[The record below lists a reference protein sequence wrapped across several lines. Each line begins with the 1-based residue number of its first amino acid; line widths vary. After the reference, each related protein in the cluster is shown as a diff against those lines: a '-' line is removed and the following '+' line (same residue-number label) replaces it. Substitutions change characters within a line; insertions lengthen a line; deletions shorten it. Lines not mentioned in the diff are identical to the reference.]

1 MQAPDRRVVSFLRG
15 AETALA
21 QERGLT
27 FNTPEDLS
35 PEQLFQLFLAW
46 TNEDTLKEYQDPDDG
61 NFYFTTPVIRRT
73 LDCYFRR
80 YSFDITQCAGYDTK
94 SGTVV
99 DQTAALEPGNLQLQ
113 RVSKTM
119 DRHKVTYVVD
129 FYPVL
134 DDLQVYS

>member
-1 MQAPDRRVVSFLRG
+1 MVL
-15 AETALA
+15 
-21 QERGLT
+21 
-27 FNTPEDLS
+27 LS
-35 PEQLFQLFLAW
+35 EQRHS
-46 TNEDTLKEYQDPDDG
+46 P
-61 NFYFTTPVIRRT
+61 T

-99 DQTAALEPGNLQLQ
+99 DQTAALEPGNLRLQ

-134 DDLQVYS
+134 DDLQVGPEPFARKEYTLLCYPGDFYIESARYVPLDGAAAQ